1 MYSLLESLSGFITAE
16 TSLPTRRSA
25 LASLSRTNRTF
36 HSIATPKL
44 YLHVVLTSEERV
56 GQWGKV
62 YASKLNP
69 WNLKSAKD
77 ELRDLLVPASVSCSV
92 FRIVSDNSKPI
103 FQTLLSQITFI
114 ASGNESDD
122 LVLST
127 EAAAVLHRDRPHV
140 DPLLAVS
147 TPLTSFFFRNLTSL
161 VVSPGFNL
169 DHRFLTTL
177 YNPTQPARSNL
188 VHLDLSRTNLEK
200 VVDFIFG
207 PFNEFEFDLEVEDFD
222 WEAYETQEA
231 VRVAYWERYWDTDQ
245 EEGEEPECLWNRTSF
260 YSEQDRLISKAQI
273 DFDCFTQLASF
284 EWGPHK
290 ADYIRNHVPK
300 LYPFSKLESFTLSD
314 PTFRH
319 VDLLF
324 TSPTYLPSLTS
335 LKLVGSSAGEDVNG
349 EDEID
354 FRILRWRMAIT
365 QSVILSLTLLFR
377 HSLINLLLQLRRY
390 HRAAFGRSEFES
402 FLRR

>member
-1 MYSLLESLSGFITAE
+1 MDRLPFELLNLIVYFIEADF
-16 TSLPTRRSA
+16 SLPTRRSA
-25 LASLSRTNRTF
+25 LASLSRTNKTF
-36 HSIATPKL
+36 HNIATSKL
-44 YLHVVLTSEERV
+44 YLHVVLTSEKRV

-62 YASKLNP
+62 YASKLSP

-77 ELRDLLVPASVSCSV
+77 EFRDLVVPAS
-92 FRIVSDNSKPI
+92 
-103 FQTLLSQITFI
+103 ITFI
-114 ASGNESDD
+114 PSDNESDD
-122 LVLST
+122 LVPST
-127 EAAAVLHRDRPHV
+127 EATAVFPRDRPHV

-245 EEGEEPECLWNRTSF
+245 EEGEEPECLWNRISLN
-260 YSEQDRLISKAQI
+260 SEEDRLISKAQI
-273 DFDCFTQLASF
+273 DFDCFSKLALF

-354 FRILRWRMAIT
+354 SFRILGWREAIT
-365 QSVILSLTLLFR
+365 HFDGTIVPPFDAASLSRFFDDNGQLQEIGPLSPGTWNHDKYTGVNLRLFDL
-377 HSLINLLLQLRRY
+377 SELRII
-390 HRAAFGRSEFES
+390 
-402 FLRR
+402 